1 MVKQEAPSSELAT
14 LGGLVVPAHILNPA
28 PLPPE
33 LSGLFDVRDWLY
45 ALLKKQ
51 PYTEPNPDFMQTR
64 MALMTLQSETVEEL
78 LSDRDLDGL
87 QKVIPDAP
95 GMSTGPIM
103 LTQLYVAKSD
113 QAEGN
118 PCYMLFSYVT
128 KATGIETTTTTGVTQ
143 LQIQIAS
150 MLAMGIWPIE
160 GIIKRADRKDRGG
173 RYMLR
178 FYPED

>member
-1 MVKQEAPSSELAT
+1 MAQKDAPSAELAT
-14 LGGLVVPAHILNPA
+14 IGGFAVPAHISNPA
-28 PLPPE
+28 ELPPE
-33 LSGLFDVRDWLY
+33 LKGLFDVKAWLT
-45 ALLKKQ
+45 ALLTKT

-78 LSDRDLDGL
+78 LADKDLEGL

-103 LTQLYVAKSD
+103 LTSLYVAKSD
-113 QAEGN
+113 QQEGN

-128 KATGIETTTTTGVTQ
+128 KATGIETTTTTGATQ
-143 LQIQIAS
+143 LQIQWAS

-160 GIIKRADRKDRGG
+160 GVIKRTDRKDRGG
-173 RYMLR
+173 RYLLK